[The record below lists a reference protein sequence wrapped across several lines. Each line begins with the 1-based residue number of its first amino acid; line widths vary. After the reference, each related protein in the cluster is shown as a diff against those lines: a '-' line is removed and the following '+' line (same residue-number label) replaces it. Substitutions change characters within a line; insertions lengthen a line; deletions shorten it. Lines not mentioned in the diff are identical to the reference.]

1 MQERIRGGGEEMNE
15 NEMSKAYIADYIRRA
30 REAQAEFEKMSQEQ
44 VDLAIT
50 LSIWRR

>member
-1 MQERIRGGGEEMNE
+1 MNE

-44 VDLAIT
+44 VDLG
-50 LSIWRR
+50 IWRR